1 MLPERYQVTRA
12 GEQFLAFGSGV
23 GDNER
28 ILIFATQQG
37 IHLYPITA
45 TGLWTER

>member
-1 MLPERYQVTRA
+1 MLPERYQITRA
-12 GEQFLAFGSGV
+12 GEYFLTFASGV
-23 GDNER
+23 GNNER

-45 TGLWTER
+45 TGLWMER